1 MIGRPHAWGTVE
13 EPIDLRASWV
23 RYSLAT
29 TVRGNMTKQDPI
41 SWATGY
47 RAGLEGKTPPTP
59 PDGVDDALA
68 FQSGVIEGKA
78 DRLKQPEDRK
88 HQTGRER

>member
-1 MIGRPHAWGTVE
+1 MV
-13 EPIDLRASWV
+13 
-23 RYSLAT
+23 
-29 TVRGNMTKQDPI
+29 KQDPK

-47 RAGLEGKTPPTP
+47 KAGLDGKSPPTP

-88 HQTGRER
+88 RQAKHER

>member
-1 MIGRPHAWGTVE
+1 MI
-13 EPIDLRASWV
+13 
-23 RYSLAT
+23 
-29 TVRGNMTKQDPI
+29 KQDPK
-41 SWATGY
+41 SWTAGY
-47 RAGLEGKTPPTP
+47 MAGLENKNPPTP

-88 HQTGRER
+88 RQAKHER